1 MSREAAAAEPLL
13 FIGTCDLAAITRGR
27 TIRGEDA
34 ARRART
40 GVGWVP
46 ANLGLTTFGPIATPN
61 PFGTLGDLR
70 MLPVESTRI
79 RLPGGGGRPAL
90 DVVLA
95 DLAHPDGWAWS
106 CDPRRALLDAVAH
119 LEERTGLR
127 LKVAFEQEL
136 TLEGLAGGGA
146 PFSIEALRA
155 AEPFGSELV
164 RVLHDNGLA
173 PETWLPEYGH
183 GQYELTME
191 PADPVT
197 AADRAILSR
206 LIVRDLAAAHGLRAV
221 FSPLVRPDAV
231 GNGTHVH
238 LSLWDAHDRPVTL
251 DPDSLQLSGVAAR
264 FAAGIL
270 AHAPA
275 LIGWTASSVISSI
288 RLQPGR
294 WSAGGAFLGRQNREA
309 LLRLCPLPSVAGG
322 RPPLEAANLE
332 FRAVDATANPW
343 LVMAALIRAGAD
355 GLERGL
361 PAPPIVDGEVDRL
374 SAGER
379 ERLGI
384 VPLPADMEAAL
395 AAIEADAAARAWFAE
410 DLVTT
415 HLAVR
420 RSERTQLA
428 GVSPEEACRRYAAVI

>member
-1 MSREAAAAEPLL
+1 MTRVAGAPAPLL

-27 TIRGEDA
+27 TIRGEGA
-34 ARRART
+34 VGRARM

-61 PFGTLGDLR
+61 PFGALGDLR
-70 MLPVESTRI
+70 LVPVESTRV
-79 RLPGGGGRPAL
+79 RLPAGGGRPAL
-90 DVVLA
+90 DVMLG
-95 DLAHPDGWAWS
+95 DLVYPDGWPWT

-119 LEERTGLR
+119 LEERTGLHLR
-127 LKVAFEQEL
+127 VAFEQEL
-136 TLEGLAGGGA
+136 TLEGLPGGGA
-146 PFSIEALRA
+146 PFSIEALRS
-155 AEPFGSELV
+155 AEPFGTELV

-206 LIVRDLAAAHGLRAV
+206 LIVRDLAAAHGLRAI

-238 LSLWDAHDRPVTL
+238 LSLWDRDDRPVTL
-251 DPDSLQLSGVAAR
+251 EPESLQLSAAAGR
-264 FAAGIL
+264 FAAGML
-270 AHAPA
+270 AHAQS

-343 LVMAALIRAGAD
+343 LALAALIRAGSD
-355 GLERGL
+355 GLEREL
-361 PAPPIVDGEVDRL
+361 PAPPIVDGEVEAL
-374 SAGER
+374 TAEER
-379 ERLGI
+379 TRLGI
-384 VPLPADMEAAL
+384 APLPVDQEAAL
-395 AAIEADAAARAWFAE
+395 AAIEADPAVRSWFAE
-410 DLVTT
+410 DLIAT

-420 RSERTQLA
+420 RSERAQLQGLDA
-428 GVSPEEACRRYAAVI
+428 QEACRRYAAVI

>member
-1 MSREAAAAEPLL
+1 MTRDAAGGEPLL

-27 TIRGEDA
+27 TIRGETA
-34 ARRART
+34 AHRART

-70 MLPVESTRI
+70 LVPVEATRV
-79 RLPGGGGRPAL
+79 RLPAHGDRPPL
-90 DVVLA
+90 DVVLG
-95 DLAHPDGWAWS
+95 DLVHPDGWPWS

-136 TLEGLAGGGA
+136 QLEGLGSSGA

-155 AEPFGSELV
+155 AEPFGTRLV
-164 RVLHDNGLA
+164 QVLHDNGLA

-191 PADPVT
+191 PADPVI

-206 LIVRDLAAAHGLRAV
+206 VIIRDLAAAHGLRAV
-221 FSPLVRPDAV
+221 FSPVVRPDAV
-231 GNGTHVH
+231 GNGTHIH

-251 DPDSLQLSGVAAR
+251 DPQTLELSDLAGR
-264 FAAGIL
+264 FAAGVL

-294 WSAGGAFLGRQNREA
+294 WSAGAAFVGRQNREA

-343 LVMAALIRAGAD
+343 LALAALIRAGAD

-361 PAPPIVDGEVDRL
+361 PTPPVVDGEVEAL
-374 SAGER
+374 SPEER
-379 ERLGI
+379 ERLRI
-384 VPLPADMEAAL
+384 VPLPAGQLAAL
-395 AAIEADAAARAWFAE
+395 AALEADEAARGWFAG

-420 RSERTQLA
+420 RSERQQLA
-428 GVSPEEACRRYAAVI
+428 GASPEEACRRYAAVI

>member
-1 MSREAAAAEPLL
+1 MSREAADAEPLL
-13 FIGTCDLAAITRGR
+13 FIGTCDLAAIVRGR

-34 ARRART
+34 GRRAHT

-61 PFGTLGDLR
+61 PFGTRGDLR
-70 MLPVESTRI
+70 MLPVESTRV
-79 RLPGGGGRPAL
+79 RLPAAGRRPAMDL
-90 DVVLA
+90 VLA
-95 DLAHPDGWAWS
+95 DLVHPDGWPWP
-106 CDPRRALLDAVAH
+106 CCPRRALLDAVEH

-136 TLEGLAGGGA
+136 TLVGLEPAA
-146 PFSIEALRA
+146 PFSVEALRA
-155 AEPFGSELV
+155 AEPFGSHLME
-164 RVLHDNGLA
+164 VLHRNGLA

-197 AADRAILSR
+197 AADRAITSR
-206 LIVRDLAAAHGLRAV
+206 VLVRDLAAAHGLHAV

-231 GNGTHVH
+231 GNGTHIH
-238 LSLWDAHDRPVTL
+238 LSLWDLHGRPVTL
-251 DPDSLQLSGVAAR
+251 DPETLGLSVEAGR

-294 WSAGGAFLGRQNREA
+294 WSAGGAFLGRQDREA
-309 LLRLCPLPSVAGG
+309 LLRLCPLPSVVDG
-322 RPPLEAANLE
+322 RPPLDAANLE

-343 LVMAALIRAGAD
+343 LALAALIRAGAD
-355 GLERGL
+355 GVEHAL
-361 PAPPIVDGEVDRL
+361 PAPPLLDGDVDTTD
-374 SAGER
+374 AAER
-379 ERLGI
+379 ARLGI
-384 VPLPADMEAAL
+384 VALPADQEAAL
-395 AAIEADAAARAWFAE
+395 TALETDAATRSWFAE

-420 RSERTQLA
+420 RSERSQLA
-428 GVSPEEACRRYAAVI
+428 GLSPEEACRRYATVI

>member
-1 MSREAAAAEPLL
+1 MTREAAAAEPLL

-46 ANLGLTTFGPIATPN
+46 ANLGLTTFGPIAAPN

-70 MLPVESTRI
+70 LLPVDSTRV
-79 RLPGGGGRPAL
+79 RLPAAGTRPAMDL
-90 DVVLA
+90 VLG
-95 DLAHPDGWAWS
+95 DLVHPDGWPWP
-106 CDPRRALLDAVAH
+106 CCPRRALLDAVAH
-119 LEERTGLR
+119 LEERSGLR
-127 LKVAFEQEL
+127 LRVAFEQEL
-136 TLEGLAGGGA
+136 TLEGLDAAA
-146 PFSIEALRA
+146 PFSVEALRA
-155 AEPFGSELV
+155 AEPFGTRLV
-164 RVLHDNGLA
+164 QVLHENGLL

-197 AADRAILSR
+197 AADRAITSR
-206 LIVRDLAAAHGLRAV
+206 AIIRDLATAHGLRAV
-221 FSPLVRPDAV
+221 FAPLVRPDAV
-231 GNGTHVH
+231 GNGTHIH

-251 DPDSLQLSGVAAR
+251 DPETLELSTVAGR

-275 LIGWTASSVISSI
+275 LIAWTASSVISSL

-309 LLRLCPLPSVAGG
+309 LLRLCPLPSVGG
-322 RPPLEAANLE
+322 GKPPLEAGNLE

-343 LVMAALIRAGAD
+343 LALAALIRAGAD
-355 GLERGL
+355 GLEREL
-361 PAPPIVDGEVDRL
+361 PAPPLIEGEVAVL

-379 ERLGI
+379 VRLGI
-384 VPLPADMEAAL
+384 TALPVDQEAAL
-395 AAIEADAAARAWFAE
+395 AALEADAAARSWFAD
-410 DLVTT
+410 DLVATQ
-415 HLAVR
+415 LAVR
-420 RSERTQLA
+420 RSERSQLA
-428 GVSPEEACRRYAAVI
+428 GLSPEEACRRYAAVI